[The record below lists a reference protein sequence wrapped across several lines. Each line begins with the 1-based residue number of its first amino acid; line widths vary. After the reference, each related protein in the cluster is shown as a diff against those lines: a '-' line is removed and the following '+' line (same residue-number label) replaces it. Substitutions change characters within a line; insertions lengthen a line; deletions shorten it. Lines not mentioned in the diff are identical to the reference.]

1 MVAHVSPMPGR
12 FGKTFASL
20 CSILRSFPDLLP
32 GKLEWNEMLHAPT
45 CAREQIDDVFSA
57 QLRERIEVEVT
68 DSKGKGLAFTTTD
81 IDQALNVVAKEHP
94 YHPVREYLN
103 GLVWDERP
111 RIMHVQEDVLGTK
124 PSDLHLRIMK
134 AWFISAVARAMKPGV
149 KVDTVLILHGPQG
162 AMKSTF
168 FKTLAGPWFAD
179 SPIDIENKDAL
190 MMMSRVWI
198 LEWGELE
205 AMQRARDA
213 AALKAF
219 LASPTDTYRP
229 PYGRRVVEVPRSC
242 VIVGSTNEEE
252 ILADATG
259 NRRYWIIPTSDY
271 IEIDILQAWR
281 DQLWAEAVWWWRQGE
296 PHYLDWRDD
305 AALRADQVKWEKRD
319 PWEEAIDAWTQT
331 RVTPFTIG
339 ELLDGALSK
348 PAASVTRAD
357 QMRAASVLK
366 QLEFKRIGSDGRG
379 GRKWSR

>member
-1 MVAHVSPMPGR
+1 MSAAVTPMPGR

-20 CSILRSFPDLLP
+20 CSILRSFPDLLDGP
-32 GKLEWNEMLHAPT
+32 LEWNEMLQAPT
-45 CAREQIDDVFSA
+45 CGREQIDDVFTA
-57 QLRERIEVEVT
+57 RLRERIEVEVH
-68 DSKGKGLAFTTTD
+68 DSKGKGLQFTATD
-81 IDQALNVVAKEHP
+81 IDQAINVVSAERR

-103 GLVWDERP
+103 SLQWDGIP
-111 RIMHVQEDVLGTK
+111 RIKRVQDEILGTQ
-124 PSDLHLRIMK
+124 PSPLHEKIMK
-134 AWFISAVARAMKPGV
+134 AWFVSAVARAMRPGI

-162 AMKSTF
+162 ARKSTF

-205 AMQRARDA
+205 TMQRARDA

-242 VIVGSTNEEE
+242 VIVGSTNEDE

-259 NRRYWIIPTSDY
+259 NRRYWIIPTGSD
-271 IEIDILQAWR
+271 IAIDILEMQR
-281 DQLWAEAVWWWRQGE
+281 DQLWAEAVFWWRQGE
-296 PHYLDWRDD
+296 PHYLDWTDD
-305 AALRADQVKWEKRD
+305 AALRADQEQWEKRD
-319 PWEEAIDAWTQT
+319 PWEEAIDAWGAA
-331 RVTPFTIG
+331 RAVPFTIG

-348 PAASVTRAD
+348 PAGSVTRAD
-357 QMRAASVLK
+357 QMRAATVLK
-366 QLEFKRIGSDGRG
+366 QLGYKRLGSDGRG
-379 GRKWSR
+379 GRKWSK